1 MKYIQNKNY
10 NYKLFSGE
18 VPKFQVLKKHEIL
31 RDSAELKPFPY
42 NSPFCQKVTSVYAL
56 FSVRQPIS
64 CRAIPA
70 TIREMK
76 AIGKR
81 QMSIGEWLVSTLV
94 AI

>member
-1 MKYIQNKNY
+1 MKYLQNKIY

-18 VPKFQVLKKHEIL
+18 VPKFHVKKHEIL

-56 FSVRQPIS
+56 FSARQPIS
-64 CRAIPA
+64 FRAIPA
-70 TIREMK
+70 TIREWK

-81 QMSIGEWLVSTLV
+81 QMSIGERLVSTLV